1 MDAHTLRVLEFAR
14 VLEKLAA
21 HTSNSMGREAALA
34 LTPSTYPEI
43 VRRRLQETREA
54 RHLLGMDSGMPL
66 GGIHDVRQAVGRAAI
81 GAQLVSRE
89 LLDIAATAGSARRL
103 KQFLDKRRDDCP
115 LLAEIARNLPVF
127 PQLEQKIEECI
138 AEGGDVK
145 DTATPELARTR
156 SEMKI
161 AHSRLMEKL
170 NSLLSSEKYRTF
182 IQEPIITLR
191 DGRYCIPVKA
201 ENRTMLGG
209 IVHDA
214 SASGATA
221 FVEPAAT
228 VELGNKLKELAIKE
242 EIEVA
247 RILTKLSEL
256 VRKSSADLRTMIDL
270 LANLDVANAKARL
283 ADEMEAVEPVLNRKG
298 ISKLYAARH
307 PLLTGR
313 VVPIDVEIGD
323 KFTTLLITG
332 PNTGGKTVSLK
343 TLGLLTLMAQ
353 SGLQIPAAPD
363 SELAIFD
370 QIYADIGDE
379 QDIQQSLSTF
389 SAHLKNIVRIIQT
402 LGDNG
407 LVLLDE
413 VGAGTDPAEGA
424 ALAKAILDELKC
436 RNARI
441 IATTHYGEL
450 KEYAY
455 AHAGVENAAVE
466 FNRETLAPTYR
477 ILLGVPGSSHAFY
490 VAERLGLPKATVEAA
505 RSNLSTRDATTSD
518 LLQQIEESRKKTFDM
533 ERQALDAKRTAE
545 EFREEY
551 ETRVRQIADVQRT
564 VKQQAE
570 EEARTVLR
578 RATEKAE
585 NILDELRKMNR
596 GTRKGPTARQNLTLL
611 KQEIAADLQ
620 NEVPEPIEAVPAG
633 GFGFKRGDRV
643 RVTTLGMDGELL
655 ETPKDGN
662 VAVQIGAMRATLPV
676 DVLRPSAQPVAAPG
690 RKHNEQAAQ
699 ISMRKAMHISPEVT
713 IRAMRVDEALPMLD
727 RYMDDAY
734 AAGLKEARIIHG
746 KGTGALRKFVG
757 EYLREHPAV
766 SKFRLG
772 DESEGG
778 DGATVVTFKT

>member
-1 MDAHTLRVLEFAR
+1 MDSHTLRVLEYVR
-14 VLEKLAA
+14 VLDKLAA

-34 LTPSTYPEI
+34 LEPSTYPEI

-54 RHLLGMDSGMPL
+54 KLLLSQDTGMPL
-66 GGIHDVRQAVGRAAI
+66 GGIHDIREPVDRAAI
-81 GAQLVSRE
+81 GGRLIPRE
-89 LLDIAATAGSARRL
+89 LLDISNTASSSRRL
-103 KQFLDKRRDDCP
+103 KQFLQKRNEDCP
-115 LLAEIARNLPVF
+115 LLSEIAHNIPVF
-127 PQLEQKIEECI
+127 PQIEQKVEESI
-138 AEGGDVK
+138 AETGDVK

-156 SEMKI
+156 SEMKV
-161 AHSRLMEKL
+161 AHSRIMEKL
-170 NSLLSSEKYRTF
+170 NSLLSSEKYKTF

-191 DGRYCIPVKA
+191 DGRYCIPVKT
-201 ENRTMLGG
+201 ENRAILGG

-228 VELGNKLKELAIKE
+228 VELGNKLRELVIKE
-242 EIEVA
+242 EVEVN
-247 RILTKLSEL
+247 RILSKLSDL
-256 VRKSSADLRTMIDL
+256 VQKHSDDLRALIGL

-283 ADEMEAVEPVLNRKG
+283 AEEMQAVEPALNRNG
-298 ISKLYAARH
+298 VSKLYAARH
-307 PLLTGR
+307 PLLTGH

-353 SGLQIPAAPD
+353 SGLQVPAADD

-370 QIYADIGDE
+370 QVYADIGDE

-389 SAHLKNIVRIIQT
+389 SAHLRNIVRIIET
-402 LGDNG
+402 IGDNG

-413 VGAGTDPAEGA
+413 IGAGTDPAEGA
-424 ALAKAILDELKC
+424 ALAKAILDALKA

-490 VAERLGLPKATVEAA
+490 VAERLGLPKPVVEAA
-505 RSNLSTRDATTSD
+505 RSNLSEREATTSE
-518 LLQQIEESRKKTFDM
+518 LLQQIEESRKKAFEM
-533 ERQALDAKRTAE
+533 EREAVEARHAAE
-545 EFREEY
+545 RLREEY
-551 ETRVRQIADVQRT
+551 ETRVRQIAEVQRT
-564 VKQQAE
+564 VRREAE
-570 EEARTVLR
+570 EEARSMLR

-585 NILDELRKMNR
+585 NILDELRKMDR
-596 GTRKGPTARQNLTLL
+596 GARKGPTARQRLTSL
-611 KQEIAADLQ
+611 KQEVAADLHI
-620 NEVPEPIEAVPAG
+620 PEAEPVEAPPPG
-633 GFGFKRGDRV
+633 GYGFRRGDRV
-643 RVTTLGMDGELL
+643 RVTTLGMDGVLL
-655 ETPKDGN
+655 EDPREGN
-662 VAVQIGAMRATLPV
+662 VAVQIGAMRATLPL
-676 DVLRPSAQPVAAPG
+676 DVLRPAARPAASPMK
-690 RKHNEQAAQ
+690 RHDEQAAQ
-699 ISMRKAMHISPEVT
+699 ISMRKALHISPEIT

-746 KGTGALRKFVG
+746 KGTGALRKFVSD
-757 EYLREHPAV
+757 YLREHPAV
-766 SKFRLG
+766 SAYRLG
-772 DESEGG
+772 DETEGG